1 MNYMGKENTMIN
13 HLANQ
18 STNQSNRIYWFDVT
32 RFIAILFVVFTHV
45 HEQIGVDSYIIQAI
59 FYDIDRLGVP
69 LFFMLSGALILPKF
83 VNVNIWCF
91 YKKRI
96 PQFIF
101 LLFFYSFLTNFI
113 QKLFSNIPIWQ
124 SLKESLVLTNGIY
137 PANTGDAHH
146 LWFMYTIIELYLT
159 APFLGKLLERLSNRE
174 ILFFL
179 VISIL
184 LTQFKE
190 TLVGGFR
197 IELDFLKRLG
207 SEFIGGYL
215 NFFIIGYLFI
225 YRRINLSLLSSLA
238 LLLLPILFSL
248 LRELHKSEFIG
259 VFHWYSSSLSI
270 LLSSVGL
277 LSLIRISFENTQKSI
292 FIERISL
299 YSFGIYLSHYLFIYI
314 FKAMIDFSIFSFW
327 EKLIVLYIPSFVSAY
342 IFTWLLSK
350 NKYTKFF
357 VM

>member
-1 MNYMGKENTMIN
+1 M
-13 HLANQ
+13 
-18 STNQSNRIYWFDVT
+18 T
-32 RFIAILFVVFTHV
+32 RAIAILFVVFTHV
-45 HEQIGVDSYIIQAI
+45 HEQVGVDSYIIQAI

-69 LFFMLSGALILPKF
+69 LFFMLSGALVLPKI
-83 VNVNIWCF
+83 VNINMWVF
-91 YKKRI
+91 YRKRI

-101 LLFFYSFLTNFI
+101 LLFFYSFLTTFI
-113 QKLFSNIPIWQ
+113 QKAFSNIPIWQ
-124 SLKESLVLTNGIY
+124 SLKESFVFTNGIY
-137 PANTGDAHH
+137 PANTGGAHH
-146 LWFMYTIIELYLT
+146 LWFMYTIIELYLI

-179 VISIL
+179 VISIF
-184 LTQFKE
+184 LTQFKDS
-190 TLVGGFR
+190 LIGGFR
-197 IELDFLKRLG
+197 IEVDFIQRLG
-207 SEFIGGYL
+207 SDFLGGYL
-215 NFFIIGYLFI
+215 NFFVIGYLLI

-238 LLLLPILFSL
+238 LFLFPILFSL

-277 LSLIRISFENTQKSI
+277 LSLIRIAFENTQKSI

-299 YSFGIYLSHYLFIYI
+299 YSFGIYLSHYVFIYI
-314 FKAMIDFSIFSFW
+314 FKAIIDFSIFSFW
-327 EKLIVLYIPSFVSAY
+327 EKLIVLYIPSFLSAY

-350 NKYTKFF
+350 NKYTKLF